1 MLLSLGWSTGH
12 IARAVLAPCR
22 FLVMAA
28 NTALV
33 LALISD
39 FNTKQGQL
47 ISMPL
52 SYLADLTSPVEVGFL
67 SSRS

>member
-1 MLLSLGWSTGH
+1 
-12 IARAVLAPCR
+12 
-22 FLVMAA
+22 MAA